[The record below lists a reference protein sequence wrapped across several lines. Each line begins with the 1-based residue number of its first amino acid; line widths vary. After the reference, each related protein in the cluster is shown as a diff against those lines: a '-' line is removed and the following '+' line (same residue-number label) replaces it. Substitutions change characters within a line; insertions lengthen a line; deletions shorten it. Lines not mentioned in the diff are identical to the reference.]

1 MNMVLQFESPRF
13 AGDPLLVEILNDP
26 DTGTR
31 KLQAGSP
38 PESVRILQEAL
49 FDLTWNRKTSQPL
62 ILERSEFVVGIY
74 GPKTTEAVKAFK
86 TRYGLRFPPS
96 DPNGFIDGL
105 AGPRTLAQLDRVC
118 VVLDASIAA
127 IEAKAQQLIA
137 SGVDVTINAS
147 ELRTLPIDNTSGTF
161 TPAHIAG
168 ASGAI
173 FFTRGHGEANEVH
186 GNIYDAYLPT
196 FANGP
201 LGFPITDEEAI
212 IDLPGFVASH
222 FDNGRLRCE
231 LATGVVDELLSQ
243 AVPPE
248 ADPVF

>member
-1 MNMVLQFESPRF
+1 MKMVLEFESPRF
-13 AGDPLLVEILNDP
+13 AGDPLLAEILNDP

-38 PESVRILQEAL
+38 ADTVRILQEAL

-86 TRYGLRFPPS
+86 TRYGIRFPPS
-96 DPNGFIDGL
+96 DPAGFIDGL

-137 SGVDVTINAS
+137 SGIDVTITPS

-186 GNIYDAYLPT
+186 GNIYDAYLPS
-196 FANGP
+196 FAGGP
-201 LGFPITDEEAI
+201 FGFPITDEED
-212 IDLPGFVASH
+212 IDDQPGFRASH
-222 FDNGRLRCE
+222 FENGRMRCE
-231 LATGVVDELLSQ
+231 LATGVVDQLLSQ
-243 AVPPE
+243 SVPPE